1 MGYAAPRFR
10 RRKATVTDLF
20 RPFDL
25 EQASAVRDVNDLPF
39 GVIVVD
45 RLGTI
50 LEYNTYETAMT
61 GFSKERV
68 LGRNFF
74 HDVAPCTAIKEF
86 EGRFDSFL
94 TSHATSIEPFEFTFP
109 FAKGPQRVSIV
120 FVRMNFD
127 SERATI
133 CVARRPDEPE
143 SPHDGTDM
151 PR

>member
-1 MGYAAPRFR
+1 MAE
-10 RRKATVTDLF
+10 LF
-20 RPFDL
+20 QPFDL
-25 EQASAVRDVNDLPF
+25 EKASAVQDVDDLPF

-45 RLGTI
+45 RSGTI
-50 LEYNTYETAMT
+50 TEYNTYEAEMT

-86 EGRFDSFL
+86 EGRFADFL
-94 TSHATSIEPFEFTFP
+94 TSHATSVEPFEFTFP

-133 CVARRPDEPE
+133 CVARRGDETDEP
-143 SPHDGTDM
+143 SHDGTEM

>member
-1 MGYAAPRFR
+1 M
-10 RRKATVTDLF
+10 TDLF
-20 RPFDL
+20 AAFDL
-25 EQASAVRDVNDLPF
+25 EKASRVKDVDDLPF

-45 RLGTI
+45 RAGNI
-50 LEYNTYETAMT
+50 LEYNTYESEMT
-61 GFSKERV
+61 GFTKERV

-86 EGRFDSFL
+86 EGRFETFL
-94 TSHATSIEPFEFTFP
+94 TSEATSIEPFEFTFP

-133 CVARRPDEPE
+133 CVARRPETPE
-143 SPHDGTDM
+143 SSHDGTDL

>member
-1 MGYAAPRFR
+1 VAE
-10 RRKATVTDLF
+10 LF
-20 RPFDL
+20 QPFDL
-25 EQASAVRDVNDLPF
+25 EKASAVQDVDDLPF

-45 RLGTI
+45 RSGTI
-50 LEYNTYETAMT
+50 TEYNTYEAKMT

-86 EGRFDSFL
+86 EGRFADFL
-94 TSHATSIEPFEFTFP
+94 TSHATSVEPFEFTFP

-133 CVARRPDEPE
+133 CVARRGDETDEP
-143 SPHDGTDM
+143 SHDGTEM

>member
-1 MGYAAPRFR
+1 MAE
-10 RRKATVTDLF
+10 LF
-20 RPFDL
+20 QPFDL
-25 EQASAVRDVNDLPF
+25 EKASAVQDVDDLPF

-45 RLGTI
+45 RSGTI
-50 LEYNTYETAMT
+50 TEYNTYEAKMT

-86 EGRFDSFL
+86 EGRFADFL
-94 TSHATSIEPFEFTFP
+94 TSHATSVEPFEFTFP

-133 CVARRPDEPE
+133 CVARRGDETDEP
-143 SPHDGTDM
+143 SHDGTEM

>member
-1 MGYAAPRFR
+1 M
-10 RRKATVTDLF
+10 DLF
-20 RPFDL
+20 QPFDL
-25 EQASAVRDVNDLPF
+25 EKASAVQDVDDLPF

-45 RLGTI
+45 RAGAI
-50 LEYNTYETAMT
+50 LEYNTYESEMT

-86 EGRFDSFL
+86 EGRFEAFL
-94 TSHATSIEPFEFTFP
+94 SSSATSIEPFEFTFP

-120 FVRMNFD
+120 FVRLNFD
-127 SERATI
+127 SSRATI
-133 CVARRPDEPE
+133 CVARRPETPE
-143 SPHDGTDM
+143 HPHDGTEM